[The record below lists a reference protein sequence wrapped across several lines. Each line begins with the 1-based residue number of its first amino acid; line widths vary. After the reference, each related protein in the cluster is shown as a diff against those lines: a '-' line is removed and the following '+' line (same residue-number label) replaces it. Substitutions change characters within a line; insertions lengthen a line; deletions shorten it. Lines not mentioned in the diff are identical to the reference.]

1 MSRTAIVALASLAWA
16 AAAIGSAGRAP
27 AALAAPSPSPPVTSP
42 SPAPNAPSDPCGSIL
57 SIVNRPTVSTGVC
70 TVRPGHVVLE
80 NGYTN
85 TTTTGAGGGGSS
97 ALYPQSVLRAGSFDP
112 HLDFEFGFPSAQTSS
127 IGQPSVSGSTDIS
140 MATKYE
146 LGYSSSAM
154 WGIYGAV
161 TMPTG
166 SKAFTAGNAQFT
178 GDLDGAYT
186 INSEFSFAGTL
197 SFNALSAAN
206 AADLPQS
213 YFAFIPSLELSA
225 ALPGGPSQLSAEYA
239 YFSASGPAL
248 PSKSLIDFVYQ
259 RDFGGHVQF
268 DVEYGFSPTP
278 INGQKQH
285 YLGAGLSF
293 MN

>member
-112 HLDFEFGFPSAQTSS
+112 HLDF
-127 IGQPSVSGSTDIS
+127 
-140 MATKYE
+140 
-146 LGYSSSAM
+146 
-154 WGIYGAV
+154 
-161 TMPTG
+161 
-166 SKAFTAGNAQFT
+166 
-178 GDLDGAYT
+178 
-186 INSEFSFAGTL
+186 
-197 SFNALSAAN
+197 
-206 AADLPQS
+206 
-213 YFAFIPSLELSA
+213 
-225 ALPGGPSQLSAEYA
+225 
-239 YFSASGPAL
+239 
-248 PSKSLIDFVYQ
+248 
-259 RDFGGHVQF
+259 
-268 DVEYGFSPTP
+268 
-278 INGQKQH
+278 
-285 YLGAGLSF
+285 
-293 MN
+293 